1 MGMRKD
7 ICAIWILDESTN
19 QKLNEVKGATLD
31 VFGIE
36 YGPIYGHIT
45 FANLVDIDV
54 DEALR
59 YTKKFTQGKKSFDIN
74 CAVLSLLST
83 NCIACIPSVSRKL
96 LRYYEE
102 YHKKLDS
109 YCNIWTRADL
119 ELWLPHIS
127 LYVSET
133 EDMGAIIGEM
143 AGRFHQFKGK
153 VVRLELSVVNENN
166 FEIIYSYDLE

>member
-1 MGMRKD
+1 MRKN
-7 ICAIWILDESTN
+7 ICAIWILDELTN
-19 QKLNEVKGATLD
+19 QKLNEVIGATLD

-36 YGPIYGHIT
+36 HGFIYGHIT
-45 FANLVDIDV
+45 FASLVDIDV
-54 DEALR
+54 DKILR
-59 YTKKFTQGKKSFDIN
+59 HTKKFVQGKKPFDIN
-74 CAVLSLLST
+74 CSVLSILST
-83 NCIACIPSVSRKL
+83 NCIACIPSVSGKL

-102 YHKKLDS
+102 YHKEFDS
-109 YCNIWTRADL
+109 YCNMWTRADL

-143 AGRFHQFKGK
+143 AGKFHQFKGK
-153 VVRLELSVVNENN
+153 VVRLELSVVNEND